1 MPRQKKSSSPGGS
14 QRQLRVGETVRH
26 AVAEILSQGEVHDP
40 DLEGHII
47 TVPEVRM
54 SPDLKLATVYVMPL
68 GGRDTDA
75 VIAALERNKKFLRGE
90 IAHRVNLKF
99 APDIR
104 FRVDERFDDGR
115 AHRETTADTCGA
127 ARPCTRFGRRVM
139 TVMTTNSVIDAKDA
153 DARDA
158 ERDAFAGP
166 RTDDARRTNNDP
178 RQKQGKQ
185 NQQPRRDKRDVHGWV
200 VLDKPIGMTSTQAVA
215 VLKRLFQAKRAG
227 HAGTLDPLA
236 SGGLPIAL
244 GEATKTV
251 PFVMDGRKRYRFTVS
266 WGEERDTDDTE
277 GRPVRTSE
285 SRPTADSIRQLLPR
299 FTGVIE
305 QIPPQ
310 YSAIKV
316 QGERAYDLARDGETV
331 ELKPR
336 PVEIHE
342 LTLVEHG
349 DNGQSVFEAECGK
362 GTYVR
367 ALARDMGR
375 ILGCF
380 GHICALRRTLVG
392 PFTERDMIPLEQ
404 LEALCNRAASG
415 EGSLADALL
424 PVETALDDIPAL
436 AVTRADAAR
445 LHRGQAV
452 LLRGRDAPNTSGT
465 VYVTVA
471 GRLLALAEIGNGEL
485 IPKRVFNLNGLT
497 ASPARNNESN

>member
-1 MPRQKKSSSPGGS
+1 M
-14 QRQLRVGETVRH
+14 TV
-26 AVAEILSQGEVHDP
+26 
-40 DLEGHII
+40 
-47 TVPEVRM
+47 
-54 SPDLKLATVYVMPL
+54 
-68 GGRDTDA
+68 
-75 VIAALERNKKFLRGE
+75 
-90 IAHRVNLKF
+90 
-99 APDIR
+99 
-104 FRVDERFDDGR
+104 
-115 AHRETTADTCGA
+115 TTANPPIELQNTDSA
-127 ARPCTRFGRRVM
+127 A
-139 TVMTTNSVIDAKDA
+139 A
-153 DARDA
+153 DENIFSAA
-158 ERDAFAGP
+158 
-166 RTDDARRTNNDP
+166 TDDVRRANNDP
-178 RQKQGKQ
+178 RQQQPRQ
-185 NQQPRRDKRDVHGWV
+185 NKQPRRDKRDVHGWV
-200 VLDKPIGMTSTQAVA
+200 ALDKPIGMTSTHAVA
-215 VLKRLFQAKRAG
+215 IVKRLFSAKRAG

-236 SGGLPIAL
+236 SGGLPIAI

-251 PFVMDGRKRYRFTVS
+251 PFVMDGRKRYRFTVT

-277 GRPVRTSE
+277 GRVVHTSDL
-285 SRPTADSIRQLLPR
+285 RPTAEAIRTLLPR
-299 FTGVIE
+299 FTGLIE

-342 LTLVEHG
+342 LILTEQL
-349 DNGQSVFEAECGK
+349 DNSRSVFEAECGK

-367 ALARDMGR
+367 ALARDLGR

-380 GHICALRRTLVG
+380 GHISALRRTLVG
-392 PFTERDMIPLEQ
+392 PFGESDMISLEQ
-404 LEALCNRAASG
+404 LQALCDRAASG

-452 LLRGRDAPNTSGT
+452 LLRGRDAPNFSGT

-497 ASPARNNESN
+497 ASPARNDESI

>member
-1 MPRQKKSSSPGGS
+1 MISRPADSEIDS
-14 QRQLRVGETVRH
+14 Q
-26 AVAEILSQGEVHDP
+26 
-40 DLEGHII
+40 
-47 TVPEVRM
+47 
-54 SPDLKLATVYVMPL
+54 
-68 GGRDTDA
+68 
-75 VIAALERNKKFLRGE
+75 N
-90 IAHRVNLKF
+90 
-99 APDIR
+99 
-104 FRVDERFDDGR
+104 
-115 AHRETTADTCGA
+115 
-127 ARPCTRFGRRVM
+127 
-139 TVMTTNSVIDAKDA
+139 A
-153 DARDA
+153 DARPVQKNNFSEPHREDS
-158 ERDAFAGP
+158 RS
-166 RTDDARRTNNDP
+166 NNDP
-178 RQKQGKQ
+178 RAGKPPRP
-185 NQQPRRDKRDVHGWV
+185 NNQPRRDRRDIHGWI

-215 VLKRLFQAKRAG
+215 VVKRLFQAKRAG

-251 PFVMDGRKRYRFTVS
+251 PFVMDGRKRYRFTVR

-277 GRPVRTSE
+277 GQIVKTSE
-285 SRPTADSIRQLLPR
+285 VRPSAEAIRSLLPR
-299 FTGVIE
+299 FTGLIE
-305 QIPPQ
+305 QTPPR

-316 QGERAYDLARDGETV
+316 QGERAYDLARDGEIV
-331 ELKPR
+331 ELAPR
-336 PVEIHE
+336 PIEIHT
-342 LTLVEHG
+342 LTLLEQQ
-349 DNGQSVFEAECGK
+349 DDSYSMFEAECGK

-392 PFTERDMIPLEQ
+392 PFGENDMIPLEQ

-452 LLRGRDAPNTSGT
+452 LLRGRDAPNCSGT

-485 IPKRVFNLNGLT
+485 IPKRVFNLTGLT
-497 ASPARNNESN
+497 ASAGRNERV

>member
-1 MPRQKKSSSPGGS
+1 
-14 QRQLRVGETVRH
+14 
-26 AVAEILSQGEVHDP
+26 
-40 DLEGHII
+40 
-47 TVPEVRM
+47 
-54 SPDLKLATVYVMPL
+54 
-68 GGRDTDA
+68 
-75 VIAALERNKKFLRGE
+75 
-90 IAHRVNLKF
+90 
-99 APDIR
+99 
-104 FRVDERFDDGR
+104 
-115 AHRETTADTCGA
+115 
-127 ARPCTRFGRRVM
+127 M

-158 ERDAFAGP
+158 ERDAFAGQ

-178 RQKQGKQ
+178 RQKQGRQ

-251 PFVMDGRKRYRFTVS
+251 PFVMDGRKRYRFTVC

-277 GRPVRTSE
+277 GRPVRTSD
-285 SRPTADSIRQLLPR
+285 SRPTADSIRELLPR

-497 ASPARNNESN
+497 AGPARNHESN